1 MEDNNLTQQS
11 QRPLNAPQATDASV
25 TSTPSSGSLPS
36 ETINAPSKSS
46 KPIIIGGLILVFLFV
61 ILGIGGFFLLSQRK
75 TINISKQTS
84 PSKLFVQTPYDRLIA
99 AVEKTKDVDTL
110 YLEYKTKVTSR
121 ISSAK
126 TGVTQTLNNN
136 VDGYITG
143 STDGKVGKVEFRI
156 YSDLDPSK
164 SVNMTVMNTE
174 DGSWYLKTAAT
185 APKWQKFTKEEYDK
199 LDEGQPTDASLY
211 GINILATIFSEN
223 KALFKSFQKD
233 LVESLGDEVIDDKTH
248 AKYRVEISTTAFINA
263 LSQDEEIGP
272 RDVEDARIILKDA
285 VITATF
291 FIDKDT
297 NYIKRIKI
305 IAKNL
310 TQIPTPE
317 SQQLGVSTV
326 HDCDLTADLS
336 RFNLPTEITPPG
348 PEEIIESKTNI

>member
-1 MEDNNLTQQS
+1 MEDNSQAQQA
-11 QRPLNAPQATDASV
+11 QQPIDTHKPASGP
-25 TSTPSSGSLPS
+25 STPSPPLTSTSAETVATPS
-36 ETINAPSKSS
+36 SSS
-46 KPIIIGGLILVFLFV
+46 KKILIGIFILVFFLI

-75 TINISKQTS
+75 TLDTTKQISPKVS
-84 PSKLFVQTPYDRLIA
+84 IQTPYDKLIA

-143 STDGKVGKVEFRI
+143 STDGKVGKMELRI

-199 LDEGQPTDASLY
+199 LDEEQPNDASLY

-233 LVESLGDEVIDDKTH
+233 WVENLGDEIIGDKAY

-263 LSQDEEIGP
+263 LSQDDEISP
-272 RDVEDARIILKDA
+272 RDIEDARIILEDA

-291 FIDKDT
+291 FIDKEM

-317 SQQLGVSTV
+317 SQQLGISTT
-326 HDCDLTADLS
+326 HDIDLTADLS
-336 RFNLPTEITPPG
+336 RFNLPTEITPPD
-348 PEEIIESKTNI
+348 PSEIIESSTNI